1 MYMEVTRCHLTSRL
15 HHLVELGLNVKLR
28 VLGLDALQLDC
39 HLDSC
44 LDIGACG
51 CGRCVGAGGVWVWEV
66 CGCGRC
72 VGVGGVWVWKVCG
85 CGEEGRGGGNER
97 DHWYKTL
104 SM

>member
-1 MYMEVTRCHLTSRL
+1 MYMEVTQCHLTSRL

-51 CGRCVGAGGVWVWEV
+51 CGRCVGVGRREGGTKRGTIGTRHYLCDSVTYLTL
-66 CGCGRC
+66 C
-72 VGVGGVWVWKVCG
+72 VIHMPCTHVYV
-85 CGEEGRGGGNER
+85 
-97 DHWYKTL
+97 
-104 SM
+104 